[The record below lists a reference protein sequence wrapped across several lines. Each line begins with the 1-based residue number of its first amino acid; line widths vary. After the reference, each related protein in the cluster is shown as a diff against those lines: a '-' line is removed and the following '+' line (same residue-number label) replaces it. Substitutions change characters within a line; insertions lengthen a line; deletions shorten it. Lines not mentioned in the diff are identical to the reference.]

1 MMQDNGMMSG
11 LTKHPE
17 TKHRLVMSESSKI
30 TANKYYFNRRRS
42 LKEEVEEGEEGSV
55 THNISLSSISFSLIS
70 LSALPNT
77 LSLTFL
83 FPFNRELFAF
93 IRYKFRNRNPP
104 LYNRSNGSLILFLF
118 DCEIDYVSSYR
129 EVEERER
136 GGGMLAMEKEFDS
149 KLVLQGNGGSV
160 SRSKSFSFK
169 APQENFTIQ
178 DFQLGKIYGVGS
190 YSKVIN

>member
-1 MMQDNGMMSG
+1 MQDNGMMSG

-77 LSLTFL
+77 LSLSLLL
-83 FPFNRELFAF
+83 FFFPSIE
-93 IRYKFRNRNPP
+93 
-104 LYNRSNGSLILFLF
+104 SCSLLF
-118 DCEIDYVSSYR
+118 DTNFEMGTHHCTTDPT
-129 EVEERER
+129 
-136 GGGMLAMEKEFDS
+136 
-149 KLVLQGNGGSV
+149 VL
-160 SRSKSFSFK
+160 
-169 APQENFTIQ
+169 
-178 DFQLGKIYGVGS
+178 
-190 YSKVIN
+190 

>member
-42 LKEEVEEGEEGSV
+42 LKEEVEEGEGGSV

-136 GGGMLAMEKEFDS
+136 GGN
-149 KLVLQGNGGSV
+149 VGNGEGI
-160 SRSKSFSFK
+160 RFK
-169 APQENFTIQ
+169 ACPSRQWRKCLEKQELLLQSSPREFHHPGLPARQ
-178 DFQLGKIYGVGS
+178 DLRRWLLL
-190 YSKVIN
+190 